1 MGDVSEPSNEP
12 ANLQR
17 VLVVVAHPDDAEFGC
32 AGTVASWTARGISVT
47 YLICTDGAAG
57 SADPKLTKAD
67 LREIRERE
75 QRDAARVLGVER
87 VEFLRHPDGSLVP
100 DDDLRKE
107 ISRVIRQVRPQV
119 VVCQNAVRN
128 YANLGGNH
136 PDHLAAGQAAIEA
149 VYPYA
154 RNPYSFPEL
163 LQEGLEPYEVEEAWV
178 TGTEFPDHF
187 VDVTATLDKKLE
199 ALHCHRSQHRRDP
212 SEWVKIRLADQG
224 RPHGMAYAEAFRRV
238 RAR

>member
-1 MGDVSEPSNEP
+1 MSEPAEEP
-12 ANLQR
+12 EDLQR

-32 AGTVASWTARGISVT
+32 AGTVAGWTARGISVT

-57 SADPKLTKAD
+57 SADPSVSKLQ
-67 LREIRERE
+67 LRQIRERE
-75 QRDAARVLGVER
+75 QREAALVLGVER
-87 VEFLRHPDGSLVP
+87 VEFLRHPDGSLVA
-100 DDDLRKE
+100 DDQLRKE

-128 YANLGGNH
+128 YASLGGNH

-149 VYPYA
+149 VYPHA

-163 LQEGLEPYEVEEAWV
+163 LPEGLQPYEVEEAWV

-187 VDVTATLDKKLE
+187 VDVTETVEKKLE
-199 ALHCHRSQHRRDP
+199 ALHCHQSQHRRDP
-212 SEWVKIRLADQG
+212 SEWVRTRLADQG
-224 RPHGMAYAEAFRRV
+224 RAHGMAYAEAFRRV